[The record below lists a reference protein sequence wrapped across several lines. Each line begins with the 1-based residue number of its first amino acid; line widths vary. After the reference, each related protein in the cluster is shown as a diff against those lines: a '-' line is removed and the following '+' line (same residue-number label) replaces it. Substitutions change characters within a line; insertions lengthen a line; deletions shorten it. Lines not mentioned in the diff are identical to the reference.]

1 MNKRIEKI
9 VTKLQSNN
17 EPLRVR
23 RDQIVKALEEK
34 AFDYIIHRN
43 DFNVGNPATRK
54 LAEGETIRKAWLD
67 SGSMWAVIEEN
78 KLVVRISFG
87 LEYMELYVNLIE
99 KSKPVNKTKKSM
111 NKKETVETL
120 SDEELILKSNDWID
134 SLKGTTSQLDKE
146 LSKVE
151 LIQIGKKLISIGR

>member
-17 EPLRVR
+17 VPTKVR

-54 LAEGETIRKAWLD
+54 LAEGETIRKVWLD
-67 SGSMWAVIEEN
+67 NGDMWAELKEN
-78 KLVVRISFG
+78 QLVVIISFG
-87 LEYMELYVNLIE
+87 REYMELYVNLIKE
-99 KSKPVNKTKKSM
+99 SKTAKKSKIELNKQEIAKNLT
-111 NKKETVETL
+111 
-120 SDEELILKSNDWID
+120 DAELIIKANEWID
-134 SLKGTTSQLDKE
+134 SLKGTRSQLNTKFTE
-146 LSKVE
+146 EE
-151 LIQIGKKLISIGR
+151 LIQIGKNLIANGR